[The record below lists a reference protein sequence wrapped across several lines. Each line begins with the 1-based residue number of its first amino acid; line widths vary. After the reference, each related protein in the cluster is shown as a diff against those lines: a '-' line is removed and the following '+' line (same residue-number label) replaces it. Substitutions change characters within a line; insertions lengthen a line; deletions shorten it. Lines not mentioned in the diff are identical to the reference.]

1 MTVAD
6 DAVDVLVVGGGPA
19 GASAAFWLAWHGH
32 HVVVVDR
39 DHFPRDKT
47 CGDALTPRA
56 VHQLREMDALA
67 AVGGLRTNG
76 IRAVGNKH
84 EVEVPWPDHP
94 QYPDHGVVVARGAL
108 DHAVLRNAA
117 THGVEVREGLDALQP
132 LVDRGFVRGAV
143 VQHDD
148 GSTSEIRAR
157 YLVVADGANSR
168 FGRALG
174 TFRTREWPYATAIR
188 SYWQSPRHAE
198 PWLETS
204 LTLTDRNGAAL
215 PGYGWAFP
223 LGDGTVNIGV
233 GLLSTFRDFKS
244 VNTSHL
250 LEEFTHK
257 IADRWEIEPSEPI
270 DRPVSGRIPMG
281 ASVGP
286 HAGPSYL
293 VIGDAGGMVS
303 PFNGAG
309 IEYAYETGRM
319 AANVLHEALADD
331 SPAALQRYPALLEA
345 AYSDYFK
352 VSRLVARF
360 VGRPGLMRR
369 VADAGTKSKSMTEW
383 MIRLSGNMLRDN
395 EFGPA
400 EAAFR
405 SASLLI
411 KLAPNA

>member
-1 MTVAD
+1 VTAAD

-19 GASAAFWLAWHGH
+19 GASAAYWLAWHGH

-39 DHFPRDKT
+39 DHFPRRKT

-56 VHQLREMDALA
+56 VHQLREMEALA
-67 AVGGLRTNG
+67 AVGGLRTSG
-76 IRAVGNKH
+76 IRAVGSKH
-84 EVEVPWPDHP
+84 EVEVPWPNHP
-94 QYPDHGVVVARGAL
+94 QYPDHGVVAGRSAL
-108 DHAVLRNAA
+108 DHAVLRNAGA
-117 THGVEVREGLDALQP
+117 CGADVREGIDALQP
-132 LVDRGFVRGAV
+132 LVERGFARGAV

-204 LTLTDRNGAAL
+204 LTLTDRKGAAL

-257 IADRWEIEPSEPI
+257 IADRWEIEPGEPVE
-270 DRPVSGRIPMG
+270 RPVSGRIPMG

-319 AANVLHEALADD
+319 AANVLHEALDDD

-345 AYSDYFK
+345 AYGDYFK

-369 VADAGTKSKSMTEW
+369 LVDAGTSSKSVMEW
-383 MIRLSGNMLRDN
+383 LVRLSGNMLRTD
-395 EFGPA
+395 ELGPA
-400 EAAFR
+400 EAAFK
-405 SASLLI
+405 SASMLL